1 MTPAPHGAGGAQL
14 SSREA
19 DEACSSQEEDGKH
32 EPCPSAPNGM
42 AACNATATKPASLQG
57 YTGDATLERQ
67 LALAQLLAE
76 RSRPQDAL
84 VALEPLLA
92 QQPAHVE
99 ALCLKGRCLVNNR
112 PQVS

>member
-1 MTPAPHGAGGAQL
+1 MTPAPHDTGVAQP
-14 SSREA
+14 SASEA
-19 DEACSSQEEDGKH
+19 EEACASQSEEWKSGS
-32 EPCPSAPNGM
+32 CPSASNGL
-42 AACNATATKPASLQG
+42 AACDATIPASLQG
-57 YTGDATLERQ
+57 YPGDAALERQ

-84 VALEPLLA
+84 TALEPLLA